1 VSIRPWYCCLSLK
14 VVGVDEVVLG
24 FLLQGLGQGGSTE
37 LKASMLSRVI
47 CILYNAEA
55 LRGDGA
61 GAFTIYALHTCYPW
75 RVRNLGSVTFVS
87 QYSICLWRLA
97 RFFIL
102 LIVMCCLLY
111 WKWSDKIDLPAPYL
125 TVACALDI
133 ILRIS
138 RLHVKMNFV
147 PDMLA

>member
-1 VSIRPWYCCLSLK
+1 LK

-61 GAFTIYALHTCYPW
+61 
-75 RVRNLGSVTFVS
+75 
-87 QYSICLWRLA
+87 
-97 RFFIL
+97 
-102 LIVMCCLLY
+102 
-111 WKWSDKIDLPAPYL
+111 
-125 TVACALDI
+125 
-133 ILRIS
+133 
-138 RLHVKMNFV
+138 
-147 PDMLA
+147 